1 MMKKPILGTAIVVA
15 AIATSLYGLSACQSH
30 EGDDNQLEADVDSF
44 ATYYFN
50 WHFPKTL
57 KYCTKSS
64 EPWLRYAASN
74 VHKADVE
81 RLRAK
86 EEDAI
91 VEINDITFGDDGVS
105 ATASITVRNFLQMDS
120 IGQEA
125 HLVDE
130 AEFQL
135 PMSMENNAWKIR
147 MVNLPRSGKRSR
159 D

>member
-15 AIATSLYGLSACQSH
+15 AIATSLYGLTGCQSH

-57 KYCTKSS
+57 KYCTRSS

-86 EEDAI
+86 EEDAT

-105 ATASITVRNFLQMDS
+105 ATASITVHNFLQMDS

>member
-1 MMKKPILGTAIVVA
+1 MKYIIASLFVTTLVTQQANAAVVSWYGGKHHGRTTA
-15 AIATSLYGLSACQSH
+15 SG
-30 EGDDNQLEADVDSF
+30 EKFNQHAL
-44 ATYYFN
+44 T
-50 WHFPKTL
+50 
-57 KYCTKSS
+57 
-64 EPWLRYAASN
+64 AASN

-86 EEDAI
+86 EEDAT